1 MDAPADQPDR
11 AVEAFDRAAEADLLP
26 RLQVCLHSQEWV
38 DAVLAGRPYGEAAVL
53 EVAATDAAHALSDQ
67 GLGEALAA
75 HPRIGERPTD
85 ATAASAHSRREQA
98 GVGTDG
104 STAQRLREANLAY
117 EARFGQV
124 LLVRAA
130 GRSAE
135 DVLALATARLG
146 NDEATEQRVV
156 REQLGEI
163 AVLRLRSLLDE
174 LTATTGARA

>member
-1 MDAPADQPDR
+1 VDAPADQPDR
-11 AVEAFDRAAEADLLP
+11 TVETFDHAAEADLAP
-26 RLQVCLHSQEWV
+26 RLLVCLHAQEWV
-38 DAVLAGRPYGEAAVL
+38 DAVLTRRPYREVAVL
-53 EVAATDAAHALSDQ
+53 EVAATAAAHALSDE

-85 ATAASAHSRREQA
+85 AAASSAHSRREQA
-98 GVGTDG
+98 GVGTDD
-104 STAQRLREANLAY
+104 STAQRLREANLDY

-135 DVLALATARLG
+135 DVLALTTERLG

-174 LTATTGARA
+174 LAATTRTGA